1 MSEDPERLSS
11 RTSGASA
18 LERELLSSLRAEGPP
33 EGAREVA
40 WDAVARR
47 IAIAGVVGATASLS
61 SSTTAA
67 AAGTASDAVV
77 ASGLKTAVLAPNTL
91 LVKLGIAL
99 GLGAAGIGGA
109 VLATRPPSE
118 RVAPAPVVALRAAP
132 AAALP
137 PHDDPPAAEPSCEG
151 AACSSAPAAQSTLR
165 RVPLET
171 ERTTQLGRESAL
183 LVRARS
189 ELRAGDTAA
198 ASASLA
204 ELEKQFPRGA
214 LTQEREVLGIEVL
227 AARGDLTRA
236 GQRARAFIR
245 SHPTSPHSAK
255 LQRFLSQP

>member
-1 MSEDPERLSS
+1 MSEDPERLLS
-11 RTSGASA
+11 RTSGASS

-47 IAIAGVVGATASLS
+47 IALAGAVGTAASLS

-67 AAGTASDAVV
+67 AGGAGDAALAGGVK
-77 ASGLKTAVLAPNTL
+77 AAALAPKAL

-99 GLGAAGIGGA
+99 GLGASIGGA
-109 VLATRPPSE
+109 VLARRTPSE
-118 RVAPAPVVALRAAP
+118 PVPLAPVAEPRM
-132 AAALP
+132 
-137 PHDDPPAAEPSCEG
+137 PPAAIAPPRAEPPTAEPPCEG
-151 AACSSAPAAQSTLR
+151 AACSGTTTTQSAPR
-165 RVPLET
+165 RAPVET

-189 ELRAGDTAA
+189 ELRAGDAAA

-204 ELEKQFPRGA
+204 ELDKQFPRGA

-227 AARGDLTRA
+227 AARGDLERA
-236 GQRARAFIR
+236 RQRARAFIR

-255 LQRFLSQP
+255 LQRFSSRP